1 MRKAIQK
8 GLSELPKNW
17 QGITKEW
24 IGSMRV
30 ERGHSDH
37 TLDAYVRDIGKLCA
51 FLGDE
56 ETGNIARPESI
67 EESQIRSFIK
77 ELYDV
82 GLAQRSVAR
91 IMSAIKGFYRY
102 QLEQDYIDVSPAGEL
117 ESVPLPK
124 KLPTVL
130 SQAQIAAMTLEID
143 HSTPEG
149 LRNRAMLEFLY
160 ACGMRVSEL
169 INLRLNQLF
178 FEADFIRVIG
188 KGNKER
194 LIPIGASAIKHWKFY
209 WEHIRKEQANVHPEH
224 SEYCFLG
231 RRGKRLS
238 RNMVFM
244 IIRDLAKSAGIEQRV
259 GPHTLRHSFATH
271 LLEGGADLRAVQE
284 MLGHSSITTTEL
296 YTHLDVG
303 HLRDVMERFHP
314 LGGG

>member
-8 GLSELPKNW
+8 GLLALPKTW
-17 QGITKEW
+17 QPITKEW

-30 ERGHSDH
+30 ERGHSEH
-37 TLDAYVRDIGKLCA
+37 TLDAYVRDIGKLCG

-56 ETGNIARPESI
+56 ESGNIARPESI
-67 EESQIRSFIK
+67 EESQVRGFIK
-77 ELYDV
+77 ELYDI

-102 QLEQDYIDVSPAGEL
+102 QLEQDYIDVSPAAEL

-130 SQAQIAAMTLEID
+130 SQAEIAAMTLEID

-194 LIPIGASAIKHWKFY
+194 LIPIGASAIKHWGFY
-209 WEHIRKEQANVHPEH
+209 WEHIRKEQVNVHPEH
-224 SEYCFLG
+224 SEFCFLG
-231 RRGKRLS
+231 RRGKQLS

-244 IIRDLAKSAGIEQRV
+244 IIRDLAKAAGIEQRV

-284 MLGHSSITTTEL
+284 MLGHTSITTTEL